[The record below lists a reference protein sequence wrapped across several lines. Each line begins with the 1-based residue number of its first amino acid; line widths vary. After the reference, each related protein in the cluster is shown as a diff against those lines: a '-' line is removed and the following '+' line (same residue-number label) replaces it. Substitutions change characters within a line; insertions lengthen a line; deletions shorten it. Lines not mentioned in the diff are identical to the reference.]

1 MEVDIK
7 NKRPLPPLTTAWQC
21 QLLESFAAAAAAA
34 SVYNFHSLIQLVLQG

>member
-21 QLLESFAAAAAAA
+21 QLLESFAAAGGA